1 MEFEWDENKNL
12 RNLAKHR
19 IGFEEAIE
27 VFDDL
32 HELTEPA
39 NTVGHEERLKTIGKV
54 ASLAVLLV
62 VHTSGGAYIKSH
74 SRWPSNNK
82 GDFCEARITAGKE
95 AL

>member
-62 VHTSGGAYIKSH
+62 VHTLRTTVGGQAITRVISARPA
-74 SRWPSNNK
+74 SRRERKRYERREP
-82 GDFCEARITAGKE
+82 
-95 AL
+95 

>member
-62 VHTSGGAYIKSH
+62 VHTLRATVGGQAITRVISARPA
-74 SRWPSNNK
+74 SRRERKRYERREP
-82 GDFCEARITAGKE
+82 
-95 AL
+95 